1 MDPVGLIGSII
12 IGIAA
17 GWIAEKVMK
26 RDHGLLTNLIVGLI
40 GGIIGHFIAALV
52 PLDLDPNWLDNLLYA
67 TLGAILLLAILGFV
81 KGRGRRV

>member
-12 IGIAA
+12 IGIIA
-17 GWIAEKVMK
+17 GFIAEKVMK
-26 RDHGLLTNLIVGLI
+26 RDHGLLTNLIVGLV
-40 GGIIGHFIAALV
+40 GGIIGHFIAAVV

-81 KGRGRRV
+81 KGRSRRV

>member
-17 GWIAEKVMK
+17 GFIAEKVM
-26 RDHGLLTNLIVGLI
+26 RRNHGLLTNLIVGCV
-40 GGIIGHFIAALV
+40 GGLIGHFIAGVV

-67 TLGAILLLAILGFV
+67 TLGAILLLFLLGLF
-81 KGRGRRV
+81 RGRRV